1 MSNRSAGEV
10 FSAVAGAA
18 NLKVIGE
25 LPGQQTSA
33 LMKGGVESGKKAL
46 EAGKDLHEAG
56 KGALERAQ
64 GTLKDTLGGIFG
76 SKNGKG
82 EDEGE

>member
-1 MSNRSAGEV
+1 M
-10 FSAVAGAA
+10 AGAA

-46 EAGKDLHEAG
+46 EA
-56 KGALERAQ
+56 
-64 GTLKDTLGGIFG
+64 
-76 SKNGKG
+76 
-82 EDEGE
+82 EDEGEPPEGRPGPD